1 MHESV
6 SHQTAWVGKVVNPNS
21 TVLTN
26 VEAADFLS
34 KVSARQKT
42 LSNQTPE
49 PKKGS
54 KTRFH
59 TVILDAAEK
68 YLESCNESI
77 PQDAEKMKKAFQK
90 LSKHR
95 LTFIEKLNVI
105 HLAPKTVPDILCM
118 LDDLGIRFTKSELE
132 SLEKDCVNLY
142 GN

>member
-1 MHESV
+1 M
-6 SHQTAWVGKVVNPNS
+6 
-21 TVLTN
+21 
-26 VEAADFLS
+26 EAAEFLS
-34 KVSARQKT
+34 KVITKQKT
-42 LSNQTPE
+42 LNNQSTE

-59 TVILDAAEK
+59 TIVLDAAEK

-77 PQDAEKMKKAFQK
+77 PQDIEKMKKAFQK

-105 HLAPKTVPDILCM
+105 HLAPKTIMDILCM
-118 LDDLGIRFTKSELE
+118 LDDLGIRFTKKELE
-132 SLEKDCVNLY
+132 DLEQDCLNLY